1 MTSTIPSTRPHW
13 IWNRGTAEGVLWET
27 GWASAH
33 HVPETR
39 GPTLFREFGSL
50 LTVHAL
56 TQNNTLW
63 HSWDH
68 HNYEDEHWRDYFSMS
83 KRKSPGVGPS
93 WVWAC
98 LTIIILPK
106 FLGRINRRI
115 CCICHLFPVGPS
127 LLGKPHVG
135 GIATHETASSSLVE
149 ERQCSGNSQRMEEW
163 RRREAT
169 TYKLYVTRVWVL
181 FSLKNISTFPNCL
194 ESIHCLT
201 GSSPPLRT
209 AHLCVRLTWHG
220 WEQLGEARYSS
231 HPHGQV

>member
-1 MTSTIPSTRPHW
+1 MRAKPFHDPNPFSSGAFLSKDQDTLKEHLWPAPSPLPGLTEYETEGPQ
-13 IWNRGTAEGVLWET
+13 GVLWET

-33 HVPETR
+33 RVPETR
-39 GPTLFREFGSL
+39 GPALFREFGSL

-68 HNYEDEHWRDYFSMS
+68 HNYKDEDWRDYFSMS

-106 FLGRINRRI
+106 FLGRINSRI
-115 CCICHLFPVGPS
+115 CCISHLFPVGPS

-135 GIATHETASSSLVE
+135 GIATHKSESSSLAE

-163 RRREAT
+163 RRKAT
-169 TYKLYVTRVWVL
+169 TYKLYATRLWVL

-194 ESIHCLT
+194 E
-201 GSSPPLRT
+201 
-209 AHLCVRLTWHG
+209 
-220 WEQLGEARYSS
+220 
-231 HPHGQV
+231 